1 MHLCIGGIHFAR
13 VVERDEE
20 DAIILHFTLKAL
32 VLLGVVH

>member
-1 MHLCIGGIHFAR
+1 MHLRIGGVHLSR

-20 DAIILHFTLKAL
+20 HAIILHFTLKAL